1 MTTTPALRHEERLGA
16 YRHLASEIIGSDLF
30 EIELGDHVRITLL
43 DDATSKDDV
52 VTRLQD
58 EVEGEGDD
66 SRAFLSH
73 AGREIL
79 FLLNEHQ
86 EADLIREHRRL
97 TAAKWIAHEIL
108 GDHGILG
115 KVVAHEDGGYVLTFS
130 GASDD
135 VLSDIEDAMDRLTAY
150 AQRDGGTFVF
160 ELDERIIEET
170 RTGLPTIG
178 FHMLCD
184 TAWRCEVVG
193 HFDGKDWWMPGSD
206 RPFAIQDVMGPDG
219 SNHGGRFN
227 RGRMIVTGRGGAAWR
242 AVYGRVA

>member
-30 EIELGDHVRITLL
+30 EIDLADHVRITLL
-43 DDATSKDDV
+43 DDATNKDDV

-73 AGREIL
+73 VDRDIL

-86 EADLIREHRRL
+86 EADLVREHRGL
-97 TAAKWIAHEIL
+97 TAAKWIADEVL
-108 GDHGILG
+108 REHGILG

-135 VLSDIEDAMDRLTAY
+135 ALSDIQDEIDRLTGY
-150 AQRDGGTFVF
+150 AQGDGGTIMF
-160 ELDERIIEET
+160 ELDERMVAEI
-170 RTGLPTIG
+170 RTGLPTEG

-184 TAWRCEVVG
+184 TSWRCEVIG
-193 HFDGKDWWMPGSD
+193 HFDGENWWMPGSEH
-206 RPFAIQDVMGPDG
+206 PFAVQDVMGPDG

-227 RGRMIVTGRGGAAWR
+227 RGRMVATGRGGAAWR
-242 AVYGRVA
+242 AVYGRME